1 MLYDSEANQNSCAL
15 YSWRK
20 ETQWSITVLAG
31 KELSWNK
38 MYAFGLRK
46 DGSSFFFFFLSEG
59 RLQKYDVKLQV
70 LIFITIKL
78 SEKVLQSSKVLFFIP
93 FTYVVFHFHA

>member
-1 MLYDSEANQNSCAL
+1 MHLDYVKKGARFL
-15 YSWRK
+15 F
-20 ETQWSITVLAG
+20 L
-31 KELSWNK
+31 
-38 MYAFGLRK
+38 
-46 DGSSFFFFFLSEG
+46 FFLSEG

-93 FTYVVFHFHA
+93 FEYVVFHFHA